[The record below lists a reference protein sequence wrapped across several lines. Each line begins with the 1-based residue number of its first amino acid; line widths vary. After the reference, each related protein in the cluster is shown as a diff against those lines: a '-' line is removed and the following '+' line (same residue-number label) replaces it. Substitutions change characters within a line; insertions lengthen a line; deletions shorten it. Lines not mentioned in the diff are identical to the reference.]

1 MPKVDA
7 NGISIYYERK
17 GEGNPTPV
25 LLVMGLGAQL
35 ISWPE
40 GFVDQLVEA
49 GHDVVLYDNRDT
61 GASSYFDEAGVP
73 DVAAYLAGERPEPA
87 YYLADLADDAAA
99 LMDAIGWRSAHVVG
113 VSMGGMVSQELAIR
127 HPHRV
132 DTLTSIMSTT
142 GNPKVGQPTPEAMAV
157 LLNEP
162 PTTPEE
168 AEEIANRTWRV
179 TSSPGFEFPEADV
192 RARARAEFERA
203 FHPEGTLRQM
213 AAILCS
219 PDRTLALGQ
228 LTMPVLVIHGD
239 GDTLVT
245 PSGGEATAAAIPGSS
260 LWVVPGM
267 GHDLPRPL
275 WDELVARISSHVSA
289 VPADA

>member
-1 MPKVDA
+1 MPHVDA
-7 NGISIYYERK
+7 NGMSIYFERR
-17 GEGNPTPV
+17 GEGNATKV

-40 GFVDQLVEA
+40 GFVDLLVA
-49 GHDVVLYDNRDT
+49 ADHDVLLFDNRDVGLST
-61 GASSYFDEAGVP
+61 YLDEHGLP
-73 DVAAYLAGERPEPA
+73 DVAAYLSGERPEPA
-87 YYLADLADDAAA
+87 YLLADLADDAVA
-99 LMDAIGWRSAHVVG
+99 LMDAVGWRSAHVVG
-113 VSMGGMVSQELAIR
+113 VSMGGMVSQEIAIR

-142 GNPKVGQPTPEAMAV
+142 GNPEVGQPTPEALAV

-162 PTTPEE
+162 PTTADE

-179 TSSPGFEFPEADV
+179 TSSPGFPFPEVDV

-203 FHPEGTLRQM
+203 FHPAGTLRQM
-213 AAILCS
+213 AAILSS

-260 LWVVPGM
+260 LWMVPGM
-267 GHDLPRPL
+267 GHDLPRPI
-275 WDELVARISSHVSA
+275 WGDLVERISRHLAA

>member
-1 MPKVDA
+1 MPNVDA
-7 NGISIYYERK
+7 NGMSIYYERR

-25 LLVMGLGAQL
+25 LLVMGVGAQL
-35 ISWPE
+35 TSWPE
-40 GFVDQLVEA
+40 GFVDELVDA
-49 GHDVVLYDNRDT
+49 GHDVVLFDNRDVGLST
-61 GASSYFDEAGVP
+61 HLDQLGTP
-73 DVAAYLAGERPEPA
+73 DVMAYLAGERPEPA
-87 YYLADLADDAAA
+87 YYLADLADDAAG

-113 VSMGGMVSQELAIR
+113 VSMGGMVAQEIAIR

-142 GNPKVGQPTPEAMAV
+142 GNPEVGQPTPEAMAV
-157 LLNEP
+157 LLSEP
-162 PTTPEE
+162 PTNADE

-179 TSSPGFEFPEADV
+179 TASPGFPFPEADV
-192 RARARAEFERA
+192 RARARAEYERA

-213 AAILCS
+213 AAIVSS

-239 GDTLVT
+239 GDTLVV

-260 LWVVPGM
+260 LWMVPGM

-275 WDELVARISSHVSA
+275 WGELVARISAHVAA